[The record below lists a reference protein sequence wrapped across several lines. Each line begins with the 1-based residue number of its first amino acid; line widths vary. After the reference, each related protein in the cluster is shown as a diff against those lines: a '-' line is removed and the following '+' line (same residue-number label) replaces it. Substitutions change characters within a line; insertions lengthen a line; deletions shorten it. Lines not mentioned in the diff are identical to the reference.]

1 MRGDSALLPCKVSQ
15 LTIATDC
22 FTGQL
27 RADST
32 PHRSSRGRFTAAQAI
47 TSSILRR
54 SITERTSYITRI
66 TQKISASGEPIA
78 TALTWRSFQTSASLP
93 LRENL
98 LEHQKAALWLHSQ
111 MGHALPLRDDMQSL
125 KEHRAEG
132 GRDKERGR
140 RVSEPA

>member
-1 MRGDSALLPCKVSQ
+1 MRGDSVLLPCKVSQ
-15 LTIATDC
+15 LTIATDG

-27 RADST
+27 PANLT
-32 PHRSSRGRFTAAQAI
+32 PHCSSRGPFTVTKAF

-66 TQKISASGEPIA
+66 THKILAHGETDSNSADVVELPDKCIAPAAGEPTGAPKSSI
-78 TALTWRSFQTSASLP
+78 
-93 LRENL
+93 
-98 LEHQKAALWLHSQ
+98 WLHSQ

-140 RVSEPA
+140 RVPEPV